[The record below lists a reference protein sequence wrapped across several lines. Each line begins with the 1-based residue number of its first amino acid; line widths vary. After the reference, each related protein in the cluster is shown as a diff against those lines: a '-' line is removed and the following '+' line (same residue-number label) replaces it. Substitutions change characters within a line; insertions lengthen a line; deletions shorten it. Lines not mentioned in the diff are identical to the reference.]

1 MVFFN
6 FLWFKKILKFAA
18 DLYIHVTWIKSKFY
32 CHSWLLWKEA
42 LKHSY
47 IFVYFET
54 LKIYNFSSCMSFNA
68 DIKKKTLIIYSKT
81 FCCDISPTRKMFFL
95 AEKYVFFISICK
107 RVTRKICLTCDWN
120 KQDLTRH
127 HGVSV

>member
-1 MVFFN
+1 MN
-6 FLWFKKILKFAA
+6 KIKILLSFLTTLKRSPQTFM
-18 DLYIHVTWIKSKFY
+18 YICI
-32 CHSWLLWKEA
+32 
-42 LKHSY
+42 
-47 IFVYFET
+47 YFET

-107 RVTRKICLTCDWN
+107 RVTRKICLTCD
-120 KQDLTRH
+120 
-127 HGVSV
+127 

>member
-1 MVFFN
+1 MN
-6 FLWFKKILKFAA
+6 KIKILLSF
-18 DLYIHVTWIKSKFY
+18 LTT
-32 CHSWLLWKEA
+32 
-42 LKHSY
+42 LKRSPQT
-47 IFVYFET
+47 FET

-107 RVTRKICLTCDWN
+107 RVTRKICLTCD
-120 KQDLTRH
+120 
-127 HGVSV
+127 